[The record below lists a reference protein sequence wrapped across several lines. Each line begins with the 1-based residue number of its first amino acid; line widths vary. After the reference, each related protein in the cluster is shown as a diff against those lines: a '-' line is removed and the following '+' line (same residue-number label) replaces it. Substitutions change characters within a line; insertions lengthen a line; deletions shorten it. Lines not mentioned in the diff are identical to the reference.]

1 MEKPEPLLVVC
12 ALLEHEGKV
21 LVARRGPSMRMAGY
35 WEFPGGKVETN
46 ESAEAALVRE
56 IKEELGL
63 EIEVGVALPAS
74 DWDDGKRHIRLLPFL
89 CRLLRGELRLL
100 EHDAIEWVAPHALMD
115 RNWAPADIPVV
126 QHFLKMQQAPPGA
139 S

>member
-12 ALLEHEGKV
+12 AILEHEGKV
-21 LVARRGPSMRMAGY
+21 LVARRGPSMRMAGF
-35 WEFPGGKVETN
+35 WEFPGGKVEPN
-46 ESAEAALVRE
+46 ESVEAALVRE

-63 EIEVGVALPAS
+63 EIEVGVALPVS
-74 DWDDGKRHIRLLPFL
+74 DWDSGKRLIRLLPFV
-89 CRLLRGELRLL
+89 CRLLRGELHLL
-100 EHDAIEWVAPHALMD
+100 EHDAIEWVAPNVLMD